1 MLIDHHLLMAR
12 MVSGFRPMESDGP
25 WSANL
30 VLELW
35 LRKNS
40 EPRFKLL
47 EKAYLERHR
56 GGRNKLYKEW
66 AQETSHRG
74 KEEPLELRRKVPN
87 VLGVRKAWQA
97 SWEREPHWVLR
108 REGIYLEASGE
119 DLDRIFIRF
128 PGMPCQGHGLH

>member
-1 MLIDHHLLMAR
+1 
-12 MVSGFRPMESDGP
+12 MESDGP

-74 KEEPLELRRKVPN
+74 KEEPLELRREKGPECAWGEKGLASF
-87 VLGVRKAWQA
+87 LG
-97 SWEREPHWVLR
+97 ERAPL
-108 REGIYLEASGE
+108 GPL
-119 DLDRIFIRF
+119 
-128 PGMPCQGHGLH
+128 